1 MTSQVPHVWWL
12 SSFAM
17 PSPWSQGATC
27 TWPSADGTSL
37 VAAARRD
44 DVAPR
49 GEDGGA
55 HERALAVGEITSE
68 HLDRD
73 FTAVHIAVGEAEVGV
88 LKGRQGR
95 RGASAERAVDHDAQE
110 VLAVPTP
117 CPLFG
122 RLVPTPARSSTA
134 IESPSCAS

>member
-37 VAAARRD
+37 VAPARRD

-88 LKGRQGR
+88 LKGRQG
-95 RGASAERAVDHDAQE
+95 GALGMSISGDREPGAGGRISFLEHVRIVLDPVTFAAVGTVVEA
-110 VLAVPTP
+110 
-117 CPLFG
+117 
-122 RLVPTPARSSTA
+122 
-134 IESPSCAS
+134 